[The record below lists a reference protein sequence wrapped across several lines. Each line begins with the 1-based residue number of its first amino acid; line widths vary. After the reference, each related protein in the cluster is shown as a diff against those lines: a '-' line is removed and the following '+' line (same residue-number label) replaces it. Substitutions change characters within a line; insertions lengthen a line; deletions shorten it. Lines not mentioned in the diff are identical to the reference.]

1 MMTLTERLTLA
12 IQHSRIMQEHRQ
24 TSRDRRKRAEQMVDQ
39 IKRTQRQDKV
49 KV

>member
-12 IQHSRIMQEHRQ
+12 IQHSRIMQEHREQ
-24 TSRDRRKRAEQMVDQ
+24 SRDRRKRAEKMVDQ
-39 IKRTQRQDKV
+39 LKQAQQKDKV